1 LTQGLVLLPLLALQ
15 ASDSLWIVYIVTFI
29 QSTFAIFFSPAENA
43 LLPRL
48 VAEEDLLAAN
58 WLNALNDNLARLI
71 GPPIGGAILALKGL
85 SSVVIFDSVSFLV
98 AAFMILAI
106 QAPAR
111 TLRGREEI
119 AENDGS
125 SSWSRFWQ
133 EWREGIAYIRR
144 SRVVTVLFICTV
156 FLSFGGVMMD
166 PLSAPFIL
174 DVVKAG
180 AEIFGIL
187 AAVQAI
193 GGLVGSVVAS
203 RFVTKLSPALIF
215 GWSEIVLGLVLFV
228 RYNIPTLPVVFAM
241 TMLTGLPASLG
252 MGALNTLF
260 QQNVPDSHLGRISGA
275 LNATIGLLSIFGVL
289 GIAGLLGQ
297 TLGVVPVLNI
307 ATSITLLEGVGAL
320 LFLPIAKGVAPQ
332 SNAEGA

>member
-1 LTQGLVLLPLLALQ
+1 
-15 ASDSLWIVYIVTFI
+15 
-29 QSTFAIFFSPAENA
+29 
-43 LLPRL
+43 
-48 VAEEDLLAAN
+48 
-58 WLNALNDNLARLI
+58 
-71 GPPIGGAILALKGL
+71 
-85 SSVVIFDSVSFLV
+85 
-98 AAFMILAI
+98 MILAI

-241 TMLTGLPASLG
+241 TVLTGLPASLG

-275 LNATIGLLSIFGVL
+275 LNTTIGLLSIFGVL

-307 ATSITLLEGVGAL
+307 ATSITLLVGVGAL